1 MGSLEGKVA
10 LVTGAS
16 RGIGRAI
23 AVELARSGARV
34 AANYRSGEAEAK
46 ALAEEIAAMKAAAV
60 VAESRALAQARAIVD
75 ELSTRVGTVPEA
87 RTGDGNSA
95 PTDTIMLVRADVSA
109 SGEAREM
116 IRKVVERWGRLDV
129 LVNNAGI
136 TRDHVLRKMTD
147 DEWQEVLNTNL
158 NSVFYT
164 TTAAIP
170 VMVEQKFGR
179 IVNIASAIGQT
190 GNIGQANYGAAKG
203 GIIAFTKSAAL
214 EVARYNV
221 TVNCISPGFTAT
233 EMLLRVPENILE
245 QIRAKIPMGR
255 FAQPDEIAKAVT
267 FLASDGDYITG
278 QQINVNGGIYM

>member
-34 AANYRSGEAEAK
+34 AVNYRTGEAEAK

-75 ELSTRVGTVPEA
+75 ELSTRVGTVPET
-87 RTGDGNSA
+87 RPGDGGPA
-95 PTDTIMLVRADVSA
+95 PTDAVMLVRADVSA
-109 SGEAREM
+109 PGEAREM
-116 IRKVVERWGRLDV
+116 IRKVVDRWGRLDV

-147 DEWQEVLNTNL
+147 EEWQEVLNTNL

-170 VMVEQKFGR
+170 VMVDQKFGR

-233 EMLLRVPENILE
+233 EMLLRVPENILD
-245 QIRAKIPMGR
+245 QIRAKIPLGR

-267 FLASDGDYITG
+267 FLAADGDYITG
-278 QQINVNGGIYM
+278 QQINVNGGVYM